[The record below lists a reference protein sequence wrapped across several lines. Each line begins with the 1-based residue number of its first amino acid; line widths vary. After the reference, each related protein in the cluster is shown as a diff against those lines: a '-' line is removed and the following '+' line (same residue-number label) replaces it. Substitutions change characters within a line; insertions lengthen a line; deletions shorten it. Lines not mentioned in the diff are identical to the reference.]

1 MRALFSLLLTTLL
14 IISCQSDSTDKTE
27 VTTKSKSSP
36 DISFTSLSA
45 GESGVDFT
53 NYINE
58 NATRNGLTY
67 DYMYNG
73 AGVAISD
80 FNNDGLQDLFFCG
93 NDADNKIY
101 KNTGNLKFEDVSSSA
116 LPPSKRWAFGA
127 TIVDINNDG
136 LQDIYICNSGPDLS
150 NTVNELYVNQGD
162 FKFTEE
168 AAKYGLDVNSYS
180 MQASFFD
187 YDQDGDLDV
196 WINNHGNSKD
206 VAKVTE
212 ITKANTDD
220 GSGLNMLQRLNKVN
234 DNRIA
239 KGKLTLLRRD
249 GDKFTDVSKAAGIHT
264 LAYGLGMSVADYNDD
279 GLLDVYVA
287 NDFWIPDYYF
297 INNGN
302 GTFTNRMDYIN
313 HTSYYAMGTDA
324 ADYNNDN
331 ILDLSIVD
339 MTPKDHYRNKT
350 LMESMDVQRFNVLTD
365 VFKFTRQYMF
375 NSFHVGMG
383 NGQFSEIA
391 NALNV
396 SLTDWSWAPLMFD
409 MNNDGYNDLYITNG
423 YYRDTKNQ
431 DYRHAQDALR
441 KQMKKKYTSKVAH
454 EELLKVASTPVANGL
469 FANNDQYQYNDVT
482 QSGSN
487 LGDTFSN
494 GAAYA
499 DLDNDGD
506 LDLVINNL
514 TQKASILRNDSKSQN
529 YLTVKINAQNEAD
542 IKHAKIVASLGE
554 KTIRR
559 DYSFTRG
566 YQSCMAQEV
575 YFGLGDATQI
585 DQLQITWP
593 NGNMS
598 TFDNV
603 LVNQKYEIDYASAA
617 KTQIASN
624 DPPALFRDISKV
636 MHAYQVKHSD
646 KTYDEFAKEILL
658 PHKYSN
664 MGPAL
669 AVGDLNK
676 DGFDDFY
683 MGGSQGQPGKLMLM
697 KGNKFFV
704 SSAATLAA
712 DQNYEDIGAH
722 FFDVNGD
729 GFLDLYVA
737 SGGGGDIQSD
747 NLLQDRLYINN
758 GQGEF
763 LRSGNSLPIIT
774 SSTKCIVSFDFD
786 NDGDQDLFVGG
797 RNVPGQYPSK
807 AKSYLLQNDNG
818 IFKDI
823 MTTALEEVLSNMVT
837 DAVTTDYNNDGYL
850 DLVVVG
856 EWSAPQLL
864 INDQKSN
871 FTPKED
877 ENLSQLKGWWHSIE
891 KSDFNGDGQ
900 DDFIVGNIGL
910 NNKFHPNAKKPLD
923 LYYDDFD
930 DNGSVDIVL
939 AKQYNGKT
947 VPVRGKEC
955 SSEQMPILNEKFET
969 YDAFASSS
977 LEDILGKSKVRN
989 SKNLRATTFS
999 SVAMLRSG
1007 DSYTTIDLPFAAQW
1021 SPIMD
1026 MEILDLNADGK
1037 EDVIIA
1043 GNLVNT
1049 EPETPSYDAGKGIIL
1064 YSNGDG
1070 TFKADYDTRSTGIN
1084 LNKNVKQLETM
1095 RTPGGEIAL
1104 IAGNNN
1110 DFLQIFLMQ

>member
-1 MRALFSLLLTTLL
+1 MRALFSLLFASLL
-14 IISCQSDSTDKTE
+14 ILSCQSDNTAKTE
-27 VTTKSKSSP
+27 SNTSSQASSG
-36 DISFTSLSA
+36 IKYSSLSA
-45 GESGVDFT
+45 KLTGVDF
-53 NYINE
+53 INNIEE
-58 NATRNGLTY
+58 NAMRSGLTY

-80 FNNDGLQDLFFCG
+80 FDNDGLQDLFFCG
-93 NDADNKIY
+93 NDVENRIYRNK
-101 KNTGNLKFEDVSSSA
+101 GNLKFEDVTSNA
-116 LPPSKRWAFGA
+116 IPKSKRWAFGA

-136 LQDIYICNSGPDLS
+136 LNDIYVCNSGPDLT
-150 NTVNELYVNQGD
+150 NTANELYVNQGNFT
-162 FKFTEE
+162 FKEE
-168 AAKYGLDVNSYS
+168 AAKYGLDVNSFS

-187 YDQDGDLDV
+187 YDKDGDLDV

-212 ITKANTDD
+212 LTKANIDN
-220 GSGLNMLQRLNKVN
+220 GSGLNMLQRLNQVN
-234 DNRIA
+234 DNRIT

-249 GDKFTDVSKAAGIHT
+249 GDKYTDVSKSAGIHT
-264 LAYGLGMSVADYNDD
+264 LAYGLGMSIADYNDD
-279 GLLDVYVA
+279 GFLDVYVA

-396 SLTDWSWAPLMFD
+396 SLTDWSWSPLMFD
-409 MNNDGYNDLYITNG
+409 MDNDGYNDLYITNG

-441 KQMKKKYTSKVAH
+441 KKMKKKYTSKVAH
-454 EELLKVASTPVANGL
+454 EELLKVPSTPVANGL
-469 FANNDQYQYNDVT
+469 FSNNEKFQYQDI
-482 QSGSN
+482 SN
-487 LGDTFSN
+487 TSSDLGDTFSN

-506 LDLVINNL
+506 IDLVINNL
-514 TQKASILRNDSKSQN
+514 TQEASILRNDSKTQN
-529 YLTVKINAQNEAD
+529 YLTVKLNAKNEAN
-542 IKHAKIVASLGE
+542 IKHAKVVASIGA

-575 YFGLGDATQI
+575 YLGLGDATQI
-585 DQLQITWP
+585 DQLQIIWP
-593 NGNMS
+593 NGNATS
-598 TFDNV
+598 LENIA
-603 LVNQKYEIDYASAA
+603 VNQKLEIDFDSAV
-617 KTQIASN
+617 KSQNVQNTPQ
-624 DPPALFRDISKV
+624 ALFRDISKI
-636 MHAYQVKHSD
+636 MEAYQVQHSD

-658 PHKYSN
+658 PHKYAN

-697 KGNKFFV
+697 KGNKFFA
-704 SSAATLAA
+704 SSAATFAA
-712 DQNYEDIGAH
+712 DQNYEDIGAK
-722 FFDVNGD
+722 FLDINGD

-737 SGGGGDIQSD
+737 SGGGGDVQKE
-747 NLLQDRLYINN
+747 NLLQDRLYLNN

-763 LRSGNSLPIIT
+763 LRAGNSLPIMT
-774 SSTKCIVSFDFD
+774 SSTKCILPFDLD
-786 NDGDQDLFVGG
+786 NDGDQDLFIGG
-797 RNVPGQYPSK
+797 RNVPGQYPNK
-807 AKSYLLQNDNG
+807 AKSYLLQNEKG
-818 IFKDI
+818 IFSDI
-823 MTTALEEVLSNMVT
+823 MTPELDVLLSNMVT
-837 DAVTTDYNNDGYL
+837 DAVTTDYNNDGYM

-856 EWSAPQLL
+856 EWSAPLL
-864 INDQKSN
+864 LLNDQKNN
-871 FTPKED
+871 FTKKED
-877 ENLSQLKGWWHSIE
+877 TNLAKLNGWWHSIV

-977 LEDILGKSKVRN
+977 LEDILGKSKVQN

-999 SVAMLRSG
+999 SVLLTRSG
-1007 DSYTTIDLPFAAQW
+1007 DTYSVNDLPFAAQW

-1026 MEILDLNADGK
+1026 MELLDLNADGK
-1037 EDVIIA
+1037 QDVILA

-1049 EPETPSYDAGKGIIL
+1049 EPETPSYDAGKGVVL

-1070 TFKADYDTRSTGIN
+1070 TFKAEYDIRSTGIN
-1084 LNKNVKQLETM
+1084 LNKNVKQIETM
-1095 RTPGGEIAL
+1095 RTPGGEVAL

-1110 DFLQIFLMQ
+1110 DYLQIFLKQ